1 MKSIKFIIILSV
13 LFSFG
18 ACNYLDIMPDEVAT
32 EEDAFENSKAAEPLF
47 IFVLLL
53 HPETQFRS

>member
-32 EEDAFENSKAAEPLF
+32 EEDAFENSKAAERYLYSCYSYIP
-47 IFVLLL
+47 
-53 HPETQFRS
+53 